1 MCILASPSDWA
12 VESGTV
18 GAKKWPNPRPGSAR
32 GPDPSARIAPGLAHR
47 LKNGS
52 IPTMRSIILLLAAA
66 TTLHAQDADQR
77 KRMVFSTANPDA
89 KPAANSSPGPASAAE
104 PGAKHPEPA
113 AAVGA
118 FFLALKAGQV
128 DAAYEGLVK
137 NTIIAERKENVNE
150 LKASTKKALD
160 HYGPVFGYEVVDTL
174 QVGTCLV
181 RQTCISLN
189 QDLPLRWRFYFYRSG
204 GVWKIVD
211 IRVDDGLVE
220 LFEEA
225 SRRKKD

>member
-1 MCILASPSDWA
+1 
-12 VESGTV
+12 
-18 GAKKWPNPRPGSAR
+18 
-32 GPDPSARIAPGLAHR
+32 
-47 LKNGS
+47 
-52 IPTMRSIILLLAAA
+52 MRFIILLLLAAVA
-66 TTLHAQDADQR
+66 TLHAQEADQR

-89 KPAANSSPGPASAAE
+89 KPPGNSSPSPASAAE

-137 NTIIAERKENVNE
+137 NTIIAERKENVND

-174 QVGTCLV
+174 QVGASLM

-189 QDLPLRWRFYFYRSG
+189 QDLPLRWRFYFYRTE

-211 IRVDDGLVE
+211 MRVDDGLVE
-220 LFEEA
+220 LFEDA
-225 SRRKKD
+225 GRRKKD